1 MGILDFLSLR
11 KNYKDNKG
19 KSQSTVYDLDKLET
33 RINEETGDV
42 IIYRRAVRK
51 DTHMR
56 RSEMTVINLENEDDE
71 AVYYIDRIAGVTL
84 YSLQDKYRDRFK
96 DYKGNSLRD
105 TLYFYTGKE
114 YSDTEKFTYD
124 QLLEIKKDIKEHIKD
139 KKYKSLYCIKNKKGY
154 SDSIESNRAKLVY
167 RDTRN
172 IEGTKEVEDRL
183 IDYESG
189 ECVVSISSI
198 RRHTDDF
205 LKKAKELFDIEEVCQ
220 PGYTKGYKTER
231 FYTNSAIDLIIWRYK
246 ARHPEFFRRITE
258 YTYPASRDC
267 FPKVPTPRVPQNIK
281 GVNESQGSNKDQLGS
296 EQTYPGEE

>member
-189 ECVVSISSI
+189 ECVASISSI

-267 FPKVPTPRVPQNIK
+267 FPKVPTPRVPKKIE
-281 GVNESQGSNKDQLGS
+281 GVNESQGSKKEQLGS
-296 EQTYPGEE
+296 EQTYSGEE